1 MWALASLRGLCPGLS
16 LTTLPMSNLGPK
28 DKPGSLWVV
37 LWGVGDG
44 CPSQEAELPA
54 LTLLSICVVSF
65 QKLKKKSLKS
75 TKPFL
80 LALYSLS

>member
-37 LWGVGDG
+37 LWGLEGMRPVEWVAWTAQRG
-44 CPSQEAELPA
+44 L
-54 LTLLSICVVSF
+54 
-65 QKLKKKSLKS
+65 
-75 TKPFL
+75 
-80 LALYSLS
+80 